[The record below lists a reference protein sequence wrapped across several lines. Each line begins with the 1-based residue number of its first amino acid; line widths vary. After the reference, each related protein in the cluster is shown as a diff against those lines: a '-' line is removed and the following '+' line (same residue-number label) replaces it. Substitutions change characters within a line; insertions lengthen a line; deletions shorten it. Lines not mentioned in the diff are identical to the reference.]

1 MLPSVE
7 LAPPLRD
14 ALRRAFAAA
23 APREFVGLLGG
34 ARETHTVRLATCT
47 LLPNVAVDEQ
57 AFAVPAAAFATAEA
71 ELRARGEA
79 WLGFV
84 HSHPFAA
91 ARPSEADRRQL
102 WRDCVQ
108 LIGGGSP
115 DAPHWRAW
123 WLSGAEPS
131 AQELTILGQPAA
143 CAEALR

>member
-1 MLPSVE
+1 MLPFVE
-7 LAPPLRD
+7 LAPPLRE
-14 ALRRAFAAA
+14 AMRRAFVAA

-34 ARETHTVRLATCT
+34 VREVHRVRLATCT
-47 LLPNVAVDEQ
+47 LLPNVAAGEH
-57 AFAVPAAAFATAEA
+57 AFVVPAAAFATAEA

-91 ARPSEADRRQL
+91 ARPSQADRRQL

-108 LIGGGSP
+108 LIGGGAP

-123 WLSGAEPS
+123 WLSGAEPT
-131 AQELTILGQPAA
+131 AHELTIAGLAPA
-143 CAEALR
+143 CVEAVR